1 MPKGQTS
8 RPNNRDEKNML
19 KSKGM
24 SKIGKGIIA
33 TKAQARK
40 LGAKPKSLTEAT
52 RKNLRTRGGQDFS
65 NPKARLKYTGRK

>member
-8 RPNNRDEKNML
+8 RPNNRDEKTML
-19 KSKGM
+19 KSKSM
-24 SKIGKGIIA
+24 RKMGKEIIA
-33 TKAQARK
+33 KKEQARK

-52 RKNLRTRGGQDFS
+52 RKNLRTRGGLDFS